1 MDRERLIRIF
11 DRQAADYDR
20 KREDPKQRRWRQKLI
35 GSAQGEVL
43 ELAVG
48 AGANFP
54 FYPTDV
60 RITAAD
66 FSSAMLE
73 RAEKAAHDHRLNA
86 DFICKDLEDMSFPAH
101 SFDTIVSTLSLCSY
115 RNPSGMLAKM
125 NRWCKPGG
133 TILLMEH
140 GLGSRV
146 LVTTLQRALNPLLY
160 RIYGCHHTRD
170 IIGLVRES
178 GIQIRRAER
187 YSLNMV
193 HLIWAQPQEQQL

>member
-1 MDRERLIRIF
+1 MDTEKLIRIF

-20 KREDPKQRRWRQKLI
+20 RREDPKQRRWRQKLI
-35 GSAQGEVL
+35 GSAQGDVL

-54 FYPTDV
+54 FYPQGV

-66 FSSAMLE
+66 FSSAMIE
-73 RAEKAAHDHRLNA
+73 RAEKAAHRHCLDA
-86 DFICKDLEDMSFPAH
+86 DFICSDIEDMSFPAQ

-115 RNPSGMLAKM
+115 KDPLGMLVQM
-125 NRWCKPGG
+125 NRWCKPDG

-140 GLGSRV
+140 GLGSSF

-178 GIQIRRAER
+178 GMQIRRTESF
-187 YSLNMV
+187 SLNMV
-193 HLIWAQPQEQQL
+193 HLIWAGPQGQQL

>member
-20 KREDPKQRRWRQKLI
+20 KREDPKQRRWRQRLI

-54 FYPTDV
+54 FYPQDV

-73 RAEKAAHDHRLNA
+73 RAEKAAQHRRLHA
-86 DFICKDLEDMSFPAH
+86 DFICKDLEDMSFPAQ

-115 RNPSGMLAKM
+115 KDPSGMLAKI
-125 NRWCKPGG
+125 NRWCKPDG

-140 GLGSRV
+140 GLGASF
-146 LVTTLQRALNPLLY
+146 LVAALQRMLNPLLY

-178 GIQIRRAER
+178 GIQIRRVES